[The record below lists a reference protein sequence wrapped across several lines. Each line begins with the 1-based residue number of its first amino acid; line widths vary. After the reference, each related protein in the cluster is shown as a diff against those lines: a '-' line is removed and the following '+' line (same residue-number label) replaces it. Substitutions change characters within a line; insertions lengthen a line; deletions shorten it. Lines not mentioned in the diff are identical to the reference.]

1 MTELLA
7 SIQAAL
13 GLASSSI
20 RQTGQGALPSAFAVT
35 DLASAS
41 IAAAGQAVAEL
52 LYLSL
57 IHI

>member
-35 DLASAS
+35 RPGQRQHCRCR
-41 IAAAGQAVAEL
+41 AG
-52 LYLSL
+52 SR
-57 IHI
+57 